1 MDFICAPSGFSG
13 CKNKYFQNKKP
24 NLLYIL
30 CRKVKD
36 FDFMFCYT
44 TTLIKSEKKQ
54 KLYSLQYISLHH
66 TAQIICYEIKRFG
79 GQSN

>member
-24 NLLYIL
+24 NLLHIL

-36 FDFMFCYT
+36 FDFMLLHYD
-44 TTLIKSEKKQ
+44 LLKAKKN
-54 KLYSLQYISLHH
+54 YIHFTIISLHH
-66 TAQIICYEIKRFG
+66 TAQIICYEINRFG